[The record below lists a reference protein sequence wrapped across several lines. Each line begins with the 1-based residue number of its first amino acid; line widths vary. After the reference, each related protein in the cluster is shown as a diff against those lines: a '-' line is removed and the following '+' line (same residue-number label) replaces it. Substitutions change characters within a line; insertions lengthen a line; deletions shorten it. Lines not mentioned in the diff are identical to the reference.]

1 MRNVDMGVSVKSPIH
16 QRMTLLLRLLTMVAG
31 MVILLGGI
39 LLLVR
44 RGYAVTRFHTFAG
57 EPASLRFVSQIAAGA
72 FHRDSLA
79 TVQFGILLLIA
90 TPVIRIAFIGIEY
103 LAERNWLY
111 LVVAIIVLAVLGSSL
126 VGHKL

>member
-16 QRMTLLLRLLTMVAG
+16 QGMTLLLRLLTMVAG

-103 LAERNWLY
+103 VAERDWLY